1 MKAFLVFVVMFVLSM
16 GSLVAEDWESVKS
29 TKDPGYENL
38 STDGKLHLLLAKE
51 YELYTWYY
59 EKVGKPY
66 ADIFLEGF
74 ETKQF
79 SGVRKVCDGYLNPTD
94 ESDGLK
100 KKGQGGFFYFPQWAE
115 GEIGKKV
122 EAIGMTRQYQDF
134 KTQVF
139 EKNRLGC
146 FVVAGAMAK
155 TFIEFCQDSSNLATY
170 QELKSV
176 QLGAENIA
184 GAGKG
189 KCEQAIRDAVFSK

>member
-134 KTQVF
+134 IASVMN
-139 EKNRLGC
+139 KNIVC
-146 FVVAGAMAK
+146 FSVAHFMSK
-155 TFIEFCQDSSNLATY
+155 QFVKFCTDSSEANYALLRESKEAASKYLERDKEICT
-170 QELKSV
+170 
-176 QLGAENIA
+176 QL
-184 GAGKG
+184 
-189 KCEQAIRDAVFSK
+189 IRDAVFSK